1 MFTNIYMLIV
11 NYIYVYKQASADS
24 GTGISITPRV
34 INTDNDILKSFY

>member
-1 MFTNIYMLIV
+1 MLIV

-34 INTDNDILKSFY
+34 INRDHDILKSFY